1 VATFTTALAAG
12 DAQVTFKAPLSSF
25 TYFRLKLTDISGVV
39 AYSPLVRMGVQN
51 SSDVRQWPN
60 PVKDRF
66 FIQLNA
72 PRSEKKSYT
81 IYNMNGMTAANGSFE
96 VKPGTNTITIPSDR
110 LLAGIYQLR
119 VSSPA
124 SGEQPVSFR
133 FVKH

>member
-1 VATFTTALAAG
+1 LGAPNATDT
-12 DAQVTFKAPLSSF
+12 
-25 TYFRLKLTDISGVV
+25 
-39 AYSPLVRMGVQN
+39 
-51 SSDVRQWPN
+51 RQWPN

-72 PRSEKKSYT
+72 PRSGKRSYT

-96 VKPGTNTITIPSDR
+96 VKSGTNTISIPSDR
-110 LLAGIYQLR
+110 LLAGIYQLQ

-124 SGEQPVSFR
+124 SGEPPISFR